1 MEEKFTF
8 LKEEWFMWLMLV
20 IFAPVGIFLMWK
32 YNQKFKEEKK
42 FVIAGIFVVLFV
54 LIWFPLLGNSQT
66 KANEPTAE
74 QIAAEK
80 LQVVQSVEKK
90 INAFREP
97 GTVTVESLEKVKI
110 AKNAYNGLSSEQ
122 KGMISYE
129 TLKILVYAD
138 DNATILENK
147 AKEEKTAADQVAADK
162 AAADKAVVDKVAA
175 DKAVADKAAA
185 DKAIADKAAA
195 EAAKPKQ
202 ILGSTKDQVK
212 ELLKAYK
219 INTAYQNNVDPNAI
233 KFEDKNYIIVVE
245 FDSNSLAEGVSYLSF
260 DGAYSGKGSYVDLN
274 YDKIISFATG
284 GGNYPIANN
293 VNPDVGF
300 EYPSEIYIGTMHR

>member
-32 YNQKFKEEKK
+32 YNQKFKDEKK
-42 FVIAGIFVVLFV
+42 FIIAGIFLVIFV
-54 LIWFPLLGNSQT
+54 LIWFPLLGNSQS

-74 QIAAEK
+74 QIAADN

-97 GTVTVESLEKVKI
+97 GTVTVESLEKFKI

-122 KGMISYE
+122 KGMLSFE

-147 AKEEKTAADQVAADK
+147 AKEEKAAADKVTADKAATDKAAADQAAAEKAAADK
-162 AAADKAVVDKVAA
+162 AAADQ
-175 DKAVADKAAA
+175 AAA
-185 DKAIADKAAA
+185 EKAAA

-202 ILGSTKDQVK
+202 ILGSSQEQVK

-233 KFEDKNYIIVVE
+233 KFEGKDLIIVIE
-245 FDSNSLAEGVSYLSF
+245 FDSNGLAEGVIYISG

-300 EYPSEIYIGTMHR
+300 EYPTEIYIGTMHR